1 MRFRQFVS
9 FRMPAFL
16 LFALVMIIDFSWSD
30 GGFFIIRIEIPARA
44 GYSADQ
50 RAIIIFDQERKTET
64 LVLSTKYH
72 GTWLDFAWVI
82 PVPQLPNREQIDLLS
97 NGNSAFREIVN
108 FTEPRVETEIVV
120 TGGCIGMGCP
130 SSPGSGGA
138 PATPSV
144 EVIDRF
150 KVKGM
155 DIALLQAQDA
165 NELTEWLNA
174 NGYRVPQNASE
185 TLAHYIARQWKF
197 VAVKVDTNDEET
209 VQQTEVS
216 SYFPYEPLVLTF
228 HADECVFPMKISALS
243 SKSEE
248 SSILVFVFSNHRMR
262 AVSYPTVEVSPP
274 KVSSLVDFR
283 PAYEQAFRSAMET
296 EQGRAFVVEYAG
308 LVNPDQFSRP
318 LRNFLI
324 RNSSADHLFLTRLR
338 TLFRPSDMKDDVFLK
353 ADENDKPVSIIVRP
367 SGSQQSHAIRFLL
380 PIALSICWF
389 FFRRS
394 KKRAWKEALLVG
406 LISSLV
412 I

>member
-1 MRFRQFVS
+1 MRFLSFVS
-9 FRMPAFL
+9 FRTLAFL
-16 LFALVMIIDFSWSD
+16 LFTLTMIPDFSWSD
-30 GGFFIIRIEIPARA
+30 GVFFIIRIEAPATV

-50 RAIIIFDQERKTET
+50 RAVIVFDQERKTET

-82 PVPQLPNREQIDLLS
+82 PVPQLPSREQVDLLPD
-97 NGNSAFREIVN
+97 GNNAFREIVD
-108 FTEPRVETEIVV
+108 FTEPRAETEIVV
-120 TGGCIGMGCP
+120 TGCVGPGCGY
-130 SSPGSGGA
+130 GGA
-138 PATPSV
+138 PPAPSL

-165 NELTEWLNA
+165 NELMEWLNA

-197 VAVKVDTNDEET
+197 VAVKVDTDDEET
-209 VQQTEVS
+209 AQRMEVS

-228 HADECVFPMKISALS
+228 HTDECVFPMKISALS
-243 SKSEE
+243 SRPEE
-248 SSILVFVFSNHRMR
+248 SNILVFVFSNHRMR
-262 AVSYPTVEVSPP
+262 AINYPTVEVSPP
-274 KVSSLVDFR
+274 KINSLADFR

-296 EQGRAFVVEYAG
+296 EKGRAFVVEYAG
-308 LVNPDQFSRP
+308 LVNPDQFSP
-318 LRNFLI
+318 SLKNFL
-324 RNSSADHLFLTRLR
+324 RQNGSADRWFLTRLR
-338 TLFRPSDMKDDVFLK
+338 TLFRPSDMKDDVFLT

-367 SGSQQSHAIRFLL
+367 YSSQQARAIRFLL

-394 KKRAWKEALLVG
+394 SKRAWKEALLVG
-406 LISSLV
+406 LISSLA

>member
-9 FRMPAFL
+9 FKTTALL
-16 LFALVMIIDFSWSD
+16 LFALVMLIDFSWSD
-30 GGFFIIRIEIPARA
+30 GGFFIIRVEIPAMA

-50 RAIIIFDQERKTET
+50 RAIIIFDQKRKTET

-97 NGNSAFREIVN
+97 NGNDAFREIAK
-108 FTEPRVETEIVV
+108 FTEPRAEVEIIAPSC
-120 TGGCIGMGCP
+120 GGCGGYG
-130 SSPGSGGA
+130 SSPTE
-138 PATPSV
+138 PTLL

-185 TLAHYIARQWKF
+185 TLAHYITRQWKF
-197 VAVKVDTNDEET
+197 VAIKVDANDEET
-209 VQQTEVS
+209 TQRMEVS

-228 HADECVFPMKISALS
+228 HTDECVLPMKISSLS

-248 SSILVFVFSNHRMR
+248 SNILVFVFSNHRMS

-274 KVSSLVDFR
+274 KITSFSEFR

-324 RNSSADHLFLTRLR
+324 RNSSADYLFLTRLR
-338 TLFRPSDMKDDVFLK
+338 TLFRPSDMKDDIFLK
-353 ADENDKPVSIIVRP
+353 ADKSDKPVSIIVRP
-367 SGSQQSHAIRFLL
+367 SGSQQSRAIRFLI

-394 KKRAWKEALLVG
+394 QKRAWKEAFLVG